1 LTLSRHLRLIN
12 CPFQARI
19 EQATATMSD
28 TALDPTISDDEV
40 NDLATPG
47 ENEEVEAP
55 RDTVEENGLDD
66 DEDDLFGD
74 GDDAD
79 EPA

>member
-1 LTLSRHLRLIN
+1 
-12 CPFQARI
+12 
-19 EQATATMSD
+19 MSD
-28 TALDPTISDDEV
+28 AALDPTLTDDEV
-40 NDLATPG
+40 DDIATPA

-55 RDTVEENGLDD
+55 RDTVEDNGLDE

-74 GDDAD
+74 GDGAE